1 MVTDTSSTTTSTGR
15 PDPQRA
21 ARRLATSR
29 PTTVKDTRG
38 YRVFTVVNVIV
49 LLLVMAITLYPFVN
63 IVAQSFSS
71 EGFINAGQVNLVPRG
86 FNIET
91 YKTVMADD
99 LFWRNYQNTVV
110 YTVVATAIAMVLT
123 TTYAYAISKKNL
135 RGRNFFIL
143 VAVFTMFFNGG
154 LIPNYVL
161 INALGF
167 TNTIWAIVIP
177 NAISVFN
184 LLVMK
189 AFFENMPDELEE
201 AASIDGLSTYGT
213 LLRIVL
219 PLSKAVIA
227 TMVLFYAVTFWN
239 SWFQAFLYLDDA
251 RLYPVTVYLRNL
263 IAGATTATSVAGGTG
278 ADGMTQVA
286 SNIQSVTMV
295 LTVLPIVLLYP
306 FIQKYFVS
314 GVMLGSVKG

>member
-1 MVTDTSSTTTSTGR
+1 MTTEATKLAGGVLGPS
-15 PDPQRA
+15 PA
-21 ARRLATSR
+21 AR
-29 PTTVKDTRG
+29 TVKDTRG
-38 YRVFTVVNVIV
+38 YRIFSVVNAVV
-49 LLLVMAITLYPFVN
+49 LVLVMIVTLYPFAN
-63 IVAQSFSS
+63 IIAQSFSS
-71 EGFINAGQVNLVPRG
+71 EGFITSGQVNLVPRG
-86 FNIET
+86 FNVET
-91 YKTVMADD
+91 YKTVMGDD
-99 LFWRNYQNTVV
+99 LFWTNYKNTVV

-123 TTYAYAISKKNL
+123 TTFAYAISKKHL
-135 RGRNFFIL
+135 RGRGIFIGL
-143 VAVFTMFFNGG
+143 AVFTMFFNGG

-161 INALGF
+161 INSIGF

-189 AFFENMPDELEE
+189 SFFENMPEELEE
-201 AASIDGLSTYGT
+201 AAAIDGLSTYGT

-227 TMVLFYAVTFWN
+227 TMVLFYAVSFWN
-239 SWFQAFLYLDDA
+239 SWFTAFLYLDDA
-251 RLYPVTVYLRNL
+251 NLYPVTVYLRNL
-263 IAGATTATSVAGGTG
+263 IAGATTASSVSGGSASEG
-278 ADGMTQVA
+278 LSQVA

-314 GVMLGSVKG
+314 GIMLGAVKG